1 MESSSP
7 LSTMAQGVSGSTM
20 DNRISGPG
28 SSAESLREVMGRWN
42 CERVAES
49 GNAKIES
56 YAESPK
62 LMMLLFNAF
71 VLQET
76 VFGGIH
82 GALCWTE

>member
-1 MESSSP
+1 MSVLQNP
-7 LSTMAQGVSGSTM
+7 
-20 DNRISGPG
+20 
-28 SSAESLREVMGRWN
+28 
-42 CERVAES
+42 